1 MAATFLITLKTKKM
15 KTLQEI
21 STEITRNQNRVRY
34 YKDLY
39 LIGATEAHFTNVRVE
54 QLETKIETLQEDFD
68 KMYKYNNNEKL

>member
-1 MAATFLITLKTKKM
+1 M

-39 LIGATEAHFTNVRVE
+39 LIGATEAYFTNVRVE